1 MSARACVL
9 PDRGVV
15 MVSGA
20 EATGFLQGLV
30 TNDVEHL
37 GDGAACYAALLTP
50 QGKILFDF
58 IVIRTEEGFLLDVT
72 RALSPELAKRLTFYK
87 LRSKVDIAD
96 LSATYGIAAV
106 WDESVSLP
114 NEVVVTDP
122 RLARLGQRAVLPAA
136 DAEGLLA
143 GTGATLVPFEAYHDH
158 RIALAVPE
166 GGKDFALGDTFPH
179 EANMDQLNGIDF
191 KKGCYVG
198 QEVVSRMQHKTVVR
212 KRVVPVTV
220 PGVRLIDGAEVTM
233 GAIVIG
239 YMGSSSRAQGLAMLR
254 LDRVAD
260 ALAAQTPLM
269 VGGFEIKAMKPA
281 WAKFDVPGAA

>member
-1 MSARACVL
+1 
-9 PDRGVV
+9 

-20 EATGFLQGLV
+20 EATAFLQGLL

-37 GDGAACYAALLTP
+37 AEGEARHAALLTP
-50 QGKILFDF
+50 QGKILFDVM
-58 IVIRTEEGFLLDVT
+58 VIRTEEGYLLDAG
-72 RALSPELAKRLTFYK
+72 RALTPDLAKRLGFYR
-87 LRSKVDIAD
+87 LRSKVEIAD
-96 LSATYGIAAV
+96 LSADHVVAAL
-106 WDESVSLP
+106 WGEAVSMP
-114 NEVVVTDP
+114 HEVLVTDP
-122 RLARLGQRAVLPAA
+122 RLPRLGQRAVLPATE
-136 DAEGLLA
+136 AEGLLA

-179 EANMDQLNGIDF
+179 EANMDQLNGLDF

-198 QEVVSRMQHKTVVR
+198 QEIVSRMQHKTTVR

-233 GAIVIG
+233 GEIVIG

-260 ALAAQTPLM
+260 ALTSGTPLM
-269 VGGFEIKAMKPA
+269 AGGFEIKALKPA
-281 WAKFDVPGAA
+281 WATFDVPGAS